1 LPHDPKRSILFVK
14 KPGARKPEKK
24 RSRRSE
30 ELRSANTHGL
40 CPADQRR
47 IGVV

>member
-1 LPHDPKRSILFVK
+1 LFVK

-24 RSRRSE
+24 RSKRLE
-30 ELRSANTHGL
+30 KLRSANTHAL
-40 CPADQRR
+40 YPADQGR